1 MMKKFNMNELNSVS
15 TSMSMR
21 TTLDL
26 DENDEPID
34 QREYRTMIGSLLY
47 LVVTQSDIQ
56 FAVCLCA
63 CFQSSPRSSHQ
74 TVVQQIF
81 RYLKH
86 TPEFRIWYSASFS
99 LDLVDF
105 SNADFEGCGID

>member
-21 TTLDL
+21 MTLDL
-26 DENDEPID
+26 DENDEAID

-47 LVVTQSDIQ
+47 LMVTQSDIQ

-63 CFQSSPRSSHQ
+63 YFQSSPRSSHQ

>member
-26 DENDEPID
+26 DENDEAID

-47 LVVTQSDIQ
+47 LMVTQSDI
-56 FAVCLCA
+56 
-63 CFQSSPRSSHQ
+63 
-74 TVVQQIF
+74 
-81 RYLKH
+81 
-86 TPEFRIWYSASFS
+86 
-99 LDLVDF
+99 
-105 SNADFEGCGID
+105 